1 MSPVLNFRT
10 NNLFSKG
17 SGSGSG
23 SESDGSQRSEEED
36 DGVSFMAYLSL
47 QKSLKTVTD
56 QRIKVMFIFN
66 YVYSFFSFFLT
77 FSLHFFVPISNL
89 WLNMLQHIGTN
100 TICICMMSTFATPA

>member
-1 MSPVLNFRT
+1 MYIEYIAFIPDHASTHPTIHPSIHAHPSCV
-10 NNLFSKG
+10 G

-56 QRIKVMFIFN
+56 QRIKV
-66 YVYSFFSFFLT
+66 
-77 FSLHFFVPISNL
+77 
-89 WLNMLQHIGTN
+89 
-100 TICICMMSTFATPA
+100 

>member
-66 YVYSFFSFFLT
+66 YVYSFFSLGLNSSHDVVFV
-77 FSLHFFVPISNL
+77 FSNIEV
-89 WLNMLQHIGTN
+89 
-100 TICICMMSTFATPA
+100 